1 MKKNIKIWCMLVI
14 FILNIILA
22 VIPSNN
28 AWAMKKNQYSIIR
41 VDEGIK
47 YLSVYNDNILLI
59 NNEGQA
65 ILRKDEI
72 DIKIQGN
79 NFRMLAKNLIIN
91 DENKIYDVFNEE
103 FLDEETIDKFED
115 IIIESKNIF
124 VTGAGRSGLA
134 AKAFAMRLMHLGLS
148 AYVVGETISP
158 AIYED
163 DCIIAISGSGETNTI
178 VSAAKIAKNRGSK
191 VLAVTSYPE
200 STLGKLSDAY
210 VFVKGRTKKEV
221 DDENY
226 MKRQI
231 HGNYTSLTPLGTA
244 FELTTLVFLDAI
256 VSELM
261 EKMQQTESD
270 LKARH
275 TVLE

>member
-1 MKKNIKIWCMLVI
+1 MDIMKNSIK
-14 FILNIILA
+14 
-22 VIPSNN
+22 
-28 AWAMKKNQYSIIR
+28 
-41 VDEGIK
+41 
-47 YLSVYNDNILLI
+47 
-59 NNEGQA
+59 A
-65 ILRKDEI
+65 IL
-72 DIKIQGN
+72 GN
-79 NFRMLAKNLIIN
+79 I
-91 DENKIYDVFNEE
+91 ENAEE
-103 FLDEETIDKFED
+103 FLEEESIDKFEN

-148 AYVVGETISP
+148 SYVVGETISP
-158 AIYED
+158 AINEG
-163 DCIIAISGSGETNTI
+163 DCIVAISGSGETNTI
-178 VSAAKIAKNRGSK
+178 VSAAKIAKNRGAS

-200 STLGKLSDAY
+200 STLGTLADCY
-210 VFVKGRTKKEV
+210 IFVKGRTKKEV

-261 EKMQQTESD
+261 EKMEQTESD
-270 LKARH
+270 LKSRH

>member
-1 MKKNIKIWCMLVI
+1 MELMKTSIKA
-14 FILNIILA
+14 IL
-22 VIPSNN
+22 
-28 AWAMKKNQYSIIR
+28 
-41 VDEGIK
+41 
-47 YLSVYNDNILLI
+47 DNI
-59 NNEGQA
+59 ESAQ
-65 ILRKDEI
+65 D
-72 DIKIQGN
+72 
-79 NFRMLAKNLIIN
+79 
-91 DENKIYDVFNEE
+91 Y
-103 FLDEETIDKFED
+103 LDEDAIEKFED
-115 IIIESKNIF
+115 IIIASKNIF

-178 VSAAKIAKNRGSK
+178 VSAAQISKNRGAK
-191 VLAVTSYPE
+191 VLALTSYPD
-200 STLGKLSDAY
+200 STLGKLCDSY
-210 VFVKGRTKKEV
+210 ILVKGRTKKEV

-261 EKMQQTESD
+261 EKMHQTESD

>member
-1 MKKNIKIWCMLVI
+1 MKTSIRA
-14 FILNIILA
+14 IL
-22 VIPSNN
+22 
-28 AWAMKKNQYSIIR
+28 
-41 VDEGIK
+41 
-47 YLSVYNDNILLI
+47 DNI
-59 NNEGQA
+59 ESAQ
-65 ILRKDEI
+65 D
-72 DIKIQGN
+72 D
-79 NFRMLAKNLIIN
+79 
-91 DENKIYDVFNEE
+91 
-103 FLDEETIDKFED
+103 LDEEAIEKFED
-115 IIIESKNIF
+115 IIISSKNIF

-191 VLAVTSYPE
+191 VLALTSYPD
-200 STLGKLSDAY
+200 STLGQMCDSYIL
-210 VFVKGRTKKEV
+210 VKGRTKKEV

-226 MKRQI
+226 IKRQI

-261 EKMQQTESD
+261 EKMHQTESD

>member
-1 MKKNIKIWCMLVI
+1 MEIMK
-14 FILNIILA
+14 
-22 VIPSNN
+22 PS
-28 AWAMKKNQYSIIR
+28 I
-41 VDEGIK
+41 E
-47 YLSVYNDNILLI
+47 
-59 NNEGQA
+59 A
-65 ILRKDEI
+65 IL
-72 DIKIQGN
+72 
-79 NFRMLAKNLIIN
+79 
-91 DENKIYDVFNEE
+91 ENIVSAEE
-103 FLDEETIDKFED
+103 FLDEEAIDEFEN
-115 IIIESKNIF
+115 IIMDANNVF

-178 VSAAKIAKNRGSK
+178 VSAAKIAKARGSK

-200 STLGKLSDAY
+200 STLGQLADNY
-210 VFVKGRTKKEV
+210 LLVKGRTNQEV

-261 EKMQQTESD
+261 EKMEQTESD
-270 LKARH
+270 LKSRH

>member
-1 MKKNIKIWCMLVI
+1 MKNSIKA
-14 FILNIILA
+14 IIG
-22 VIPSNN
+22 
-28 AWAMKKNQYSIIR
+28 II
-41 VDEGIK
+41 V
-47 YLSVYNDNILLI
+47 S
-59 NNEGQA
+59 A
-65 ILRKDEI
+65 
-72 DIKIQGN
+72 
-79 NFRMLAKNLIIN
+79 
-91 DENKIYDVFNEE
+91 EE
-103 FLDEETIDKFED
+103 FLDEESIDKFEN
-115 IIIESKNIF
+115 IIIESENVF

-148 AYVVGETISP
+148 SYVVGETISP
-158 AIYED
+158 AINEE

-178 VSAAKIAKNRGSK
+178 VSAVKIAKNRSSK
-191 VLAVTSYPE
+191 VLVVTSYPE
-200 STLGKLSDAY
+200 STLGQLADSCLL
-210 VFVKGRTKKEV
+210 VKGRTKKEV

-231 HGNYTSLTPLGTA
+231 NGNYTSLTPLGTA

-261 EKMQQTESD
+261 EKMHQTESD

>member
-1 MKKNIKIWCMLVI
+1 MEIMKTSIKAILDNIKS
-14 FILNIILA
+14 A
-22 VIPSNN
+22 
-28 AWAMKKNQYSIIR
+28 
-41 VDEGIK
+41 
-47 YLSVYNDNILLI
+47 
-59 NNEGQA
+59 
-65 ILRKDEI
+65 
-72 DIKIQGN
+72 
-79 NFRMLAKNLIIN
+79 
-91 DENKIYDVFNEE
+91 EN
-103 FLDEETIDKFED
+103 FLDEEAINKFED
-115 IIIESKNIF
+115 IIIGSNNIF

-158 AIYED
+158 AINRD
-163 DCIIAISGSGETNTI
+163 DCIVAISGSGETNTI

-191 VLAVTSYPE
+191 VLALTSYPD
-200 STLGKLSDAY
+200 STLGQLADSY
-210 VFVKGRTKKEV
+210 ILVKGRTKKEV

-261 EKMQQTESD
+261 ERMEQTESD

>member
-1 MKKNIKIWCMLVI
+1 MELMKSSIKAIIGNIVS
-14 FILNIILA
+14 A
-22 VIPSNN
+22 
-28 AWAMKKNQYSIIR
+28 
-41 VDEGIK
+41 
-47 YLSVYNDNILLI
+47 
-59 NNEGQA
+59 
-65 ILRKDEI
+65 
-72 DIKIQGN
+72 
-79 NFRMLAKNLIIN
+79 
-91 DENKIYDVFNEE
+91 EE
-103 FLDEETIDKFED
+103 FLDEKDVENFED
-115 IIIESKNIF
+115 IIIEAENVF

-134 AKAFAMRLMHLGLS
+134 AKAFAMRLMHLGVS

-158 AIYED
+158 AINGN

-178 VSAAKIAKNRGSK
+178 VSAANIAKNRGSK

-200 STLGKLSDAY
+200 STLGKLADTCLL
-210 VFVKGRTKKEV
+210 VKGRTMQEV

-231 HGNYTSLTPLGTA
+231 YGNYTSLTPLGTA

-261 EKMQQTESD
+261 EKMHQTESD

>member
-1 MKKNIKIWCMLVI
+1 MEIMKTSIKAILDNIK
-14 FILNIILA
+14 
-22 VIPSNN
+22 N
-28 AWAMKKNQYSIIR
+28 A
-41 VDEGIK
+41 
-47 YLSVYNDNILLI
+47 
-59 NNEGQA
+59 
-65 ILRKDEI
+65 
-72 DIKIQGN
+72 
-79 NFRMLAKNLIIN
+79 
-91 DENKIYDVFNEE
+91 EE
-103 FLDEETIDKFED
+103 FLDEKAIDEFEN
-115 IIIESKNIF
+115 IIMNSKNIF

>member
-1 MKKNIKIWCMLVI
+1 MICGLDKMQIMKTSIKA
-14 FILNIILA
+14 IL
-22 VIPSNN
+22 
-28 AWAMKKNQYSIIR
+28 
-41 VDEGIK
+41 
-47 YLSVYNDNILLI
+47 DNIESAEEYL
-59 NNEGQA
+59 
-65 ILRKDEI
+65 DETFI
-72 DIKIQGN
+72 
-79 NFRMLAKNLIIN
+79 
-91 DENKIYDVFNEE
+91 EE
-103 FLDEETIDKFED
+103 FENV
-115 IIIESKNIF
+115 IIEAENVF

-158 AIYED
+158 AINAE

-178 VSAAKIAKNRGSK
+178 VSAARIAKSRGSK
-191 VLAVTSYPE
+191 VLAVTSYPD
-200 STLGKLSDAY
+200 STLGKLSDGHLL
-210 VFVKGRTKKEV
+210 VKGRMQQEK
-221 DDENY
+221 DDKNY

-261 EKMQQTESD
+261 EKMHQTESD

>member
-1 MKKNIKIWCMLVI
+1 MEIMKTSIKA
-14 FILNIILA
+14 ILN
-22 VIPSNN
+22 
-28 AWAMKKNQYSIIR
+28 
-41 VDEGIK
+41 
-47 YLSVYNDNILLI
+47 NI
-59 NNEGQA
+59 ERAQ
-65 ILRKDEI
+65 E
-72 DIKIQGN
+72 
-79 NFRMLAKNLIIN
+79 
-91 DENKIYDVFNEE
+91 Y
-103 FLDEETIDKFED
+103 LDEDVVNEFEE
-115 IIIESKNIF
+115 IIMESKNIF

-158 AIYED
+158 AIHAD

-178 VSAAKIAKNRGSK
+178 VSAASIAKNRGSK
-191 VLAVTSYPE
+191 VLAVTSYPD
-200 STLGKLSDAY
+200 SSLGQLADGY
-210 VFVKGRTKKEV
+210 ILVKGRTQKED

-261 EKMQQTESD
+261 EKMHQTESD
-270 LKARH
+270 LKSRH

>member
-1 MKKNIKIWCMLVI
+1 MEIMKTSIRA
-14 FILNIILA
+14 IL
-22 VIPSNN
+22 
-28 AWAMKKNQYSIIR
+28 
-41 VDEGIK
+41 
-47 YLSVYNDNILLI
+47 DNI
-59 NNEGQA
+59 ESAQ
-65 ILRKDEI
+65 D
-72 DIKIQGN
+72 
-79 NFRMLAKNLIIN
+79 
-91 DENKIYDVFNEE
+91 Y
-103 FLDEETIDKFED
+103 LDEEAIEKFED
-115 IIIESKNIF
+115 IIISSKNIF

-191 VLAVTSYPE
+191 VLALTSYPD
-200 STLGKLSDAY
+200 STLGQMCDSYIL
-210 VFVKGRTKKEV
+210 VKGRTKKEV

-231 HGNYTSLTPLGTA
+231 YGNYTSLTPLGTA

-261 EKMQQTESD
+261 EKMHQTESD

>member
-1 MKKNIKIWCMLVI
+1 MKNSIKAIIGNIVS
-14 FILNIILA
+14 A
-22 VIPSNN
+22 
-28 AWAMKKNQYSIIR
+28 
-41 VDEGIK
+41 
-47 YLSVYNDNILLI
+47 
-59 NNEGQA
+59 
-65 ILRKDEI
+65 
-72 DIKIQGN
+72 
-79 NFRMLAKNLIIN
+79 
-91 DENKIYDVFNEE
+91 EE
-103 FLDEETIDKFED
+103 FLDEESIDKFEN
-115 IIIESKNIF
+115 IIIESKNVF

-158 AIYED
+158 AINEE

-178 VSAAKIAKNRGSK
+178 VSAVKIAKNRSSK
-191 VLAVTSYPE
+191 VLVVTSYPE
-200 STLGKLSDAY
+200 STLGQLADSCLL
-210 VFVKGRTKKEV
+210 VKGRTKKEV

-231 HGNYTSLTPLGTA
+231 NGNYTSLTPLGTA

-261 EKMQQTESD
+261 EKMHQTESD

>member
-1 MKKNIKIWCMLVI
+1 MEIMKTSIKA
-14 FILNIILA
+14 IL
-22 VIPSNN
+22 
-28 AWAMKKNQYSIIR
+28 
-41 VDEGIK
+41 
-47 YLSVYNDNILLI
+47 DNI
-59 NNEGQA
+59 EKAQ
-65 ILRKDEI
+65 
-72 DIKIQGN
+72 
-79 NFRMLAKNLIIN
+79 
-91 DENKIYDVFNEE
+91 E
-103 FLDEETIDKFED
+103 FLDETAIEEFEN
-115 IIIESKNIF
+115 IIIAANNIF

-134 AKAFAMRLMHLGLS
+134 AKAFAMRLMHLGLR

-158 AIYED
+158 AINED
-163 DCIIAISGSGETNTI
+163 DCIVAISGSGETNTI
-178 VSAAKIAKNRGSK
+178 VSAAKISKNRGAK
-191 VLAVTSYPE
+191 VLALTSYPE
-200 STLGKLSDAY
+200 STLGQLADS
-210 VFVKGRTKKEV
+210 FILVKGRTKKEV

-261 EKMQQTESD
+261 EKMEQTESD

>member
-1 MKKNIKIWCMLVI
+1 MEIMRTSIEAILDNIKS
-14 FILNIILA
+14 A
-22 VIPSNN
+22 
-28 AWAMKKNQYSIIR
+28 
-41 VDEGIK
+41 
-47 YLSVYNDNILLI
+47 
-59 NNEGQA
+59 
-65 ILRKDEI
+65 
-72 DIKIQGN
+72 
-79 NFRMLAKNLIIN
+79 
-91 DENKIYDVFNEE
+91 EE
-103 FLDEETIDKFED
+103 FLERESINEFED
-115 IIIESKNIF
+115 IIISSKNIF

-178 VSAAKIAKNRGSK
+178 VSAAKIAKKRGSK
-191 VLAVTSYPE
+191 VLALTSYPD
-200 STLGKLSDAY
+200 STLGQLADC
-210 VFVKGRTKKEV
+210 FILVKGRTKKEV

-244 FELTTLVFLDAI
+244 FELTSLVFLDAI

-261 EKMQQTESD
+261 EKMRQTEAD

-275 TVLE
+275 AVLE

>member
-1 MKKNIKIWCMLVI
+1 MEIMKTSIKA
-14 FILNIILA
+14 IL
-22 VIPSNN
+22 
-28 AWAMKKNQYSIIR
+28 
-41 VDEGIK
+41 
-47 YLSVYNDNILLI
+47 DNI
-59 NNEGQA
+59 ESAQ
-65 ILRKDEI
+65 D
-72 DIKIQGN
+72 
-79 NFRMLAKNLIIN
+79 
-91 DENKIYDVFNEE
+91 
-103 FLDEETIDKFED
+103 FLDEKSIDEFENA
-115 IIIESKNIF
+115 IIEAKNIF

-178 VSAAKIAKNRGSK
+178 VSAARIAKNRGSK
-191 VLAVTSYPE
+191 VLALTSYPE
-200 STLGKLSDAY
+200 SSLGQLADSY
-210 VFVKGRTKKEV
+210 ILVKGRTKKEV

-226 MKRQI
+226 IKRQI

-261 EKMQQTESD
+261 EKMEQTESD

>member
-1 MKKNIKIWCMLVI
+1 MEIMKTSIKA
-14 FILNIILA
+14 IL
-22 VIPSNN
+22 
-28 AWAMKKNQYSIIR
+28 
-41 VDEGIK
+41 
-47 YLSVYNDNILLI
+47 DNIVS
-59 NNEGQA
+59 A
-65 ILRKDEI
+65 
-72 DIKIQGN
+72 
-79 NFRMLAKNLIIN
+79 
-91 DENKIYDVFNEE
+91 EE
-103 FLDEETIDKFED
+103 FLDEKTIDEFEN
-115 IIIESKNIF
+115 IIIGANNVF

-148 AYVVGETISP
+148 SYVVGETISP
-158 AIYED
+158 AIYKD

-178 VSAAKIAKNRGSK
+178 VSAARIAKARGSK

-200 STLGKLSDAY
+200 STLGQLADSY
-210 VFVKGRTKKEV
+210 LLVKGRTKKEV

>member
-1 MKKNIKIWCMLVI
+1 MEIMKTSIKA
-14 FILNIILA
+14 IL
-22 VIPSNN
+22 
-28 AWAMKKNQYSIIR
+28 
-41 VDEGIK
+41 
-47 YLSVYNDNILLI
+47 DNI
-59 NNEGQA
+59 ESAQ
-65 ILRKDEI
+65 
-72 DIKIQGN
+72 
-79 NFRMLAKNLIIN
+79 
-91 DENKIYDVFNEE
+91 E
-103 FLDEETIDKFED
+103 FLDEKAIDEFEN
-115 IIIESKNIF
+115 IIIGSKNIF

-158 AIYED
+158 AIYSD

-191 VLAVTSYPE
+191 VLALTSYPE
-200 STLGKLSDAY
+200 STLGQLADSY
-210 VFVKGRTKKEV
+210 ILVKGRTKKEV

-226 MKRQI
+226 IKRQI

-244 FELTTLVFLDAI
+244 FELTTLVFLDAS

-261 EKMQQTESD
+261 EKMHQTESD

>member
-1 MKKNIKIWCMLVI
+1 MKTSIKA
-14 FILNIILA
+14 ILNNIQ
-22 VIPSNN
+22 N
-28 AWAMKKNQYSIIR
+28 A
-41 VDEGIK
+41 
-47 YLSVYNDNILLI
+47 
-59 NNEGQA
+59 
-65 ILRKDEI
+65 
-72 DIKIQGN
+72 
-79 NFRMLAKNLIIN
+79 
-91 DENKIYDVFNEE
+91 EE
-103 FLDEETIDKFED
+103 YLDEKAIDEFENV
-115 IIIESKNIF
+115 IIQSKNIF

-163 DCIIAISGSGETNTI
+163 DCIVAISGSGET
-178 VSAAKIAKNRGSK
+178 KIAKNRGSK
-191 VLAVTSYPE
+191 VLALTSYPE
-200 STLGKLSDAY
+200 SSLGQLADTY
-210 VFVKGRTKKEV
+210 ILVKGRTNKEE

>member
-1 MKKNIKIWCMLVI
+1 MEIMKTSIRA
-14 FILNIILA
+14 IL
-22 VIPSNN
+22 
-28 AWAMKKNQYSIIR
+28 
-41 VDEGIK
+41 
-47 YLSVYNDNILLI
+47 DNI
-59 NNEGQA
+59 ESA
-65 ILRKDEI
+65 
-72 DIKIQGN
+72 
-79 NFRMLAKNLIIN
+79 
-91 DENKIYDVFNEE
+91 EE
-103 FLDEETIDKFED
+103 FLDRESIDMFEN
-115 IIIESKNIF
+115 IIISSKNIF

-158 AIYED
+158 AIYAD
-163 DCIIAISGSGETNTI
+163 DCIVAISGSGETNTI

-191 VLAVTSYPE
+191 VLALTSYPE
-200 STLGKLSDAY
+200 STLGQMCDCFIL
-210 VFVKGRTKKEV
+210 VKGRTKKEV

>member
-1 MKKNIKIWCMLVI
+1 MELMKN
-14 FILNIILA
+14 
-22 VIPSNN
+22 
-28 AWAMKKNQYSIIR
+28 SI
-41 VDEGIK
+41 
-47 YLSVYNDNILLI
+47 N
-59 NNEGQA
+59 A
-65 ILRKDEI
+65 IL
-72 DIKIQGN
+72 
-79 NFRMLAKNLIIN
+79 
-91 DENKIYDVFNEE
+91 ENIEGAVE
-103 FLDEETIDKFED
+103 FLDEKDVEKFEN
-115 IIIESKNIF
+115 IIIEAKNVF

-178 VSAAKIAKNRGSK
+178 VSAVKIAKKRGSK

-200 STLGKLSDAY
+200 STLGQLADTCHL
-210 VFVKGRTKKEV
+210 VKGRTKKEV

-231 HGNYTSLTPLGTA
+231 YGNYTSLTPLGTA

-261 EKMQQTESD
+261 EKMHQTESD